1 MRPQLQRVAEPFGA
15 HVVAGGGY
23 DSVSDKQ
30 AFAQLVRRLES
41 PVRVLHVGDLDWHG
55 ESIFDV
61 LAQDVQAFDG
71 YHNVDF
77 VRLAVTEQQVTEL
90 GLVSSFEDELVVQAE
105 AIPPDVLASI
115 LSTAI
120 RAELDLD
127 LMAEVAEQSA
137 AIRADFEARL
147 RAARLWE

>member
-1 MRPQLQRVAEPFGA
+1 
-15 HVVAGGGY
+15 
-23 DSVSDKQ
+23 
-30 AFAQLVRRLES
+30 
-41 PVRVLHVGDLDWHG
+41 
-55 ESIFDV
+55 
-61 LAQDVQAFDG
+61 
-71 YHNVDF
+71 
-77 VRLAVTEQQVTEL
+77 
-90 GLVSSFEDELVVQAE
+90 VSSFEDELVVQAE